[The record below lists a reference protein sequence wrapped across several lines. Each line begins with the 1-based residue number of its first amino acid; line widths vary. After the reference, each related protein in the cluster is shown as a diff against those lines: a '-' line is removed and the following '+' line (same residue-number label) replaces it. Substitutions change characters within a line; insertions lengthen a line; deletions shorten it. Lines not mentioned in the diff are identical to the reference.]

1 MNKSRLIFLIAFS
14 FVCVMLFAV
23 PTIGTFCSILMGIVP
38 FLIAMFGFKDK
49 TAASKTLQP
58 YIILGAVAIV
68 RLFFDFLFYIIITL
82 GGSVDAQMAYIIIQ
96 VLLLIILF
104 ALEIVSRVHRSFI
117 CLFGMIFSF
126 SCLVGFME
134 EREAAWSLLSIS
146 YLSCSPSY
154 KRKSITSKWFYRILW
169 CG

>member
-14 FVCVMLFAV
+14 FVCVMLFAI

-82 GGSVDAQMAYIIIQ
+82 GGSVDAQMAYIFIQ

-104 ALEIVSRVHRSFI
+104 VLEIVALVFI
-117 CLFGMIFSF
+117 CLKKDAPV
-126 SCLVGFME
+126 VGKWANKIVEIE
-134 EREAAWSLLSIS
+134 EKAKAKKAAKKSTEDQAEEQQEAEDEE
-146 YLSCSPSY
+146 
-154 KRKSITSKWFYRILW
+154 
-169 CG
+169 

>member
-82 GGSVDAQMAYIIIQ
+82 GGSVDTQMAYIIIQ

-104 ALEIVSRVHRSFI
+104 ALEIVALVFI
-117 CLFGMIFSF
+117 CLKKDAPV
-126 SCLVGFME
+126 VGKWANKIVEIE
-134 EREAAWSLLSIS
+134 EKAKAKKAAKKSTEDQAEEQQEAEDEE
-146 YLSCSPSY
+146 
-154 KRKSITSKWFYRILW
+154 
-169 CG
+169 